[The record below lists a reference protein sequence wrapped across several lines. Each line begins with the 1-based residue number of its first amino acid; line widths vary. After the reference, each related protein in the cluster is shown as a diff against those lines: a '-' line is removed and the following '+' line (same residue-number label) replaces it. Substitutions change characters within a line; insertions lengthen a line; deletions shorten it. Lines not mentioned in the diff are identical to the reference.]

1 MTPEPL
7 PANSPPARTFVYAP
21 ALDIRET
28 PEGLVLEADLP
39 GVAPEHLHIQV
50 ENNVLHIYGKVTW
63 PIPAGAR
70 LLHEEVPPA
79 DFYRSFILGD
89 EVDTDRIEADYHDG
103 VLRLSLPRATKAGPR
118 KIQVRTGRST

>member
-7 PANSPPARTFVYAP
+7 PQNRTFVYSP

-28 PEGLVLEADLP
+28 AEGLVLEADLP
-39 GVAPEHLHIQV
+39 GVAPENLRIQV
-50 ENNVLHIYGKVTW
+50 ENNVLQIYGKVSW

-70 LLHEEVPPA
+70 LVHEEVPPA

-89 EVDTDRIEADYHDG
+89 EVDTERIVADYHDG
-103 VLRLSLPRATKAGPR
+103 VLRLSLPRAPKALPR
-118 KIQVRTGRST
+118 KIEVRTNRPS

>member
-1 MTPEPL
+1 MNPEPL
-7 PANSPPARTFVYAP
+7 PPAPNRTFVYAP

-39 GVAPEHLHIQV
+39 GVAPENLRIQV
-50 ENNVLHIYGKVTW
+50 ENNVLQIFGKATW
-63 PIPAGAR
+63 PVPAGAR

-89 EVDTDRIEADYHDG
+89 EVDTDRIVADYHDG
-103 VLRLSLPRATKAGPR
+103 VLRLSLPRAPKAQPR
-118 KIQVRTGRST
+118 KIEVRTNRPG